1 MLNKLFGSNARVK
14 ILKLF
19 LSHPEGKFYIRQIA
33 RQLNLQLN
41 SVRRELDNLE
51 AFGLLKSV
59 PADENEQTK
68 EEAGQDVPPLISLL
82 VRSRDK
88 KAQKNV
94 DALTKQEKKFY
105 QVDTNFVLYG
115 EIKALF
121 VKAQILYEKDFVE
134 KLNRE
139 GSVKL
144 LILTGFFVNN
154 PDSPTDLLIVGR
166 FNRKKVK
173 ELEEGLGREI
183 RFTLLDTR
191 EYRYRREITDVFLY
205 SILEGKKMVIINQE
219 GGGGIN
225 FE

>member
-173 ELEEGLGREI
+173 E
-183 RFTLLDTR
+183 
-191 EYRYRREITDVFLY
+191 
-205 SILEGKKMVIINQE
+205 
-219 GGGGIN
+219 
-225 FE
+225 